1 MAHWRTVDALA
12 AREVTAVRGGW
23 DVDGHRV
30 PLADVTAILV
40 GEKCSLA
47 VDALHEAARF
57 HVPILVCDW
66 RGVPV
71 SQVLP
76 WSEHNRVCARHR
88 AQAALSVPRSK
99 QAWKQVVQAKLKGQS
114 QAVASVD
121 AGISKRIR
129 AMVSSVKSGD
139 TGGAEAQAA
148 RWYWKAM
155 LPGENRQPGTGKGR
169 NAMLDYGYAIV
180 RGMTIRAVCEAGL
193 WPTLG
198 MWHQSRGNGFAL
210 ADDLMEPLRP
220 AADFAAHQQWIA
232 GRTSLDETSV
242 KHAVVAAIV
251 GEPGSGAGSTLTLA
265 TTIAQRFAQYVE
277 DPNVSFDVP
286 YWQVPHRNG

>member
-12 AREVTAVRGGW
+12 ARDVAAVRGGW
-23 DVDGHRV
+23 EVDGRRV
-30 PLADVTAILV
+30 SLADVTAILV
-40 GEKCSLA
+40 GEKCSLT

-88 AQAALSVPRSK
+88 AQANLSVPRGK
-99 QAWKQVVQAKLKGQS
+99 QAWKRIVQTKLKGQS
-114 QAVASVD
+114 ESVAAV
-121 AGISKRIR
+121 GSKMSDRIR
-129 AMVSSVKSGD
+129 GMVSSVKSGD

-155 LPGENRQPGTGKGR
+155 LPGENRVPGTGKGR
-169 NAMLDYGYAIV
+169 NAMLDYGYAII
-180 RGMTIRAVCEAGL
+180 RGITIRAVCEAGL

-198 MWHQSRGNGFAL
+198 IWHQSRGNGFAL

-220 AADFAAHQQWIA
+220 AADHAARQQWDD
-232 GRTSLDETSV
+232 GHTSLDQAAV
-242 KHAVVAAIV
+242 KHALVAAII
-251 GEPGSGAGSTLTLA
+251 GEPGAGSGPTLSLA

-277 DPNVSFDVP
+277 DPDVTLELP